1 MYIHT
6 IDNFYNSQIG
16 EYDKLENNKLKVL
29 GFAGSL
35 RAGSYNKA
43 LLRSATDLLP
53 EDMSLEILI
62 LIAFLH
68 SIKILKAISPR
79 R

>member
-6 IDNFYNSQIG
+6 IDNFYNSHIG

-29 GFAGSL
+29 GFAGSF

-43 LLRSATDLLP
+43 LLRSSTDLLTD
-53 EDMSLEILI
+53 DMSL
-62 LIAFLH
+62 
-68 SIKILKAISPR
+68 
-79 R
+79 